1 MLYSLFRKIRY
12 VLIYGNN
19 LNFYLPL
26 FSSKGGDIEKEAVV
40 SALLLQTA
48 PYMPTKKIMDPSQSK
63 SNITTSTLIQ
73 TNNKKNPSSSNKNI
87 IVNPN
92 QISKKLTPKINKPKN
107 TSTTQNVT
115 VNAVKKAKK
124 VPASVAVI
132 TLDANGVEIPKLSRR
147 LQIQQKLEK
156 KILKAAAEGVDIP
169 TTSTKS
175 TKQAVKV
182 TPSPAV
188 TTAVAAA
195 PIVKANTNSKAN
207 RPSGTSV
214 EGPNSGKKWVRREQ
228 DVTVSATSNNLG
240 MTGSGTQSSLFT
252 EPGGTSV

>member
-1 MLYSLFRKIRY
+1 M
-12 VLIYGNN
+12 
-19 LNFYLPL
+19 
-26 FSSKGGDIEKEAVV
+26 
-40 SALLLQTA
+40 
-48 PYMPTKKIMDPSQSK
+48 
-63 SNITTSTLIQ
+63 
-73 TNNKKNPSSSNKNI
+73 
-87 IVNPN
+87 
-92 QISKKLTPKINKPKN
+92 
-107 TSTTQNVT
+107 
-115 VNAVKKAKK
+115 NAVKKAKK

-156 KILKAAAEGVDIP
+156 KILKAAAEGEGVDI
-169 TTSTKS
+169 TTTS

-182 TPSPAV
+182 TPSP
-188 TTAVAAA
+188 AVAAA

-240 MTGSGTQSSLFT
+240 MTGTGTQSSLFT

>member
-1 MLYSLFRKIRY
+1 M
-12 VLIYGNN
+12 
-19 LNFYLPL
+19 PL

-107 TSTTQNVT
+107 ISTTQNVT

-124 VPASVAVI
+124 VPANVAVI
-132 TLDANGVEIPKLSRR
+132 SLDANGVEIPKLSRR

-156 KILKAAAEGVDIP
+156 KILKAAAEGEGADIA

-195 PIVKANTNSKAN
+195 PVVKANTNSKAN

>member
-1 MLYSLFRKIRY
+1 M
-12 VLIYGNN
+12 
-19 LNFYLPL
+19 
-26 FSSKGGDIEKEAVV
+26 KGGDIEKEAAV

-48 PYMPTKKIMDPSQSK
+48 PYMPTKKIMDPSQSR

-92 QISKKLTPKINKPKN
+92 QISKKLTPKVNKPKN
-107 TSTTQNVT
+107 SSTTQNVT
-115 VNAVKKAKK
+115 VSAVKKQKK
-124 VPASVAVI
+124 VPASVPVI

-156 KILKAAAEGVDIP
+156 KMLKAAAEGVEITTTST
-169 TTSTKS
+169 TTSTKA
-175 TKQAVKV
+175 TKPAAKV
-182 TPSPAV
+182 TPSPASA
-188 TTAVAAA
+188 TSTSTATSS
-195 PIVKANTNSKAN
+195 PVKVNTNSKAN

-228 DVTVSATSNNLG
+228 DVTVSASSNNLE
-240 MTGSGTQSSLFT
+240 MNGSGIQSSLFT
-252 EPGGTSV
+252 QPDGTSVRYFVYVEL